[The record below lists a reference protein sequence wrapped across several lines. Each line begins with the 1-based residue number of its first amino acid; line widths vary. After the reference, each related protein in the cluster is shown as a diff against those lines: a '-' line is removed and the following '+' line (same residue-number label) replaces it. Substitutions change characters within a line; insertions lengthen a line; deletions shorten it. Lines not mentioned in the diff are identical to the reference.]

1 MAAARRWT
9 QADEGAAVAAILEAE
24 QAALA
29 ALADVPVAQAILA
42 DRAGSG
48 VERTRAPATDR
59 LERAAEAARAAADQ
73 DSAWL
78 PAVHA
83 ANAALASAEAH
94 RWALAM
100 SSRRVAEREART
112 LAGPTLGE
120 ADLLH
125 AGLIGLLRA
134 ALRFDTGKSAFMR
147 FDTYAE
153 WWVRAQMTLAKED
166 AADRTGSGGVV
177 LPGSAW
183 EQTRCLRAAQR
194 RFASAGKEATI
205 AALAAEVGI
214 DERRAQFL
222 LQADDGQAPHRD
234 DRKALGERETSRLS
248 RTYGAA
254 LAEIV
259 DHVRT
264 HVTSKPDGSRERYR
278 DIEQRARD
286 LRGSATGFFADEAQ
300 VEAVDEPIG
309 AAELRG
315 LLEAHG
321 ATLSDRQREVL
332 ARRFGL
338 DGEPGRSWV
347 EVGRDMGLSRE
358 RVRRIEREALAALR
372 DPAARG
378 PT

>member
-1 MAAARRWT
+1 MVWFC
-9 QADEGAAVAAILEAE
+9 QG
-24 QAALA
+24 
-29 ALADVPVAQAILA
+29 
-42 DRAGSG
+42 
-48 VERTRAPATDR
+48 
-59 LERAAEAARAAADQ
+59 
-73 DSAWL
+73 
-78 PAVHA
+78 
-83 ANAALASAEAH
+83 
-94 RWALAM
+94 
-100 SSRRVAEREART
+100 
-112 LAGPTLGE
+112 
-120 ADLLH
+120 
-125 AGLIGLLRA
+125 
-134 ALRFDTGKSAFMR
+134 
-147 FDTYAE
+147 
-153 WWVRAQMTLAKED
+153 
-166 AADRTGSGGVV
+166 
-177 LPGSAW
+177 LPGN
-183 EQTRCLRAAQR
+183 R
-194 RFASAGKEATI
+194 RDAC

-286 LRGSATGFFADEAQ
+286 LRGSATGFFADE
-300 VEAVDEPIG
+300 EPIG